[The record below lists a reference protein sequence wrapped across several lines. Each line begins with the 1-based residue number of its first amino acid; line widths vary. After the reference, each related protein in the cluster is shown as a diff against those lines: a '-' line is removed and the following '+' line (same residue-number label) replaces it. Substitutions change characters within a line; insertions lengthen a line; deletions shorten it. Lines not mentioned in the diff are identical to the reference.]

1 MMVSEMFPL
10 LLKGKDEGQGTF
22 WLKAIHEP
30 TGVSVEWPNPAGTMN
45 KFALIEMLEGN
56 CPGWFEQHREISGR
70 ACDAY
75 S

>member
-45 KFALIEMLEGN
+45 KFALIE
-56 CPGWFEQHREISGR
+56 C
-70 ACDAY
+70 
-75 S
+75 